1 MKQLIAM
8 LLLVFCW
15 PLGVVPAAA
24 QSISLK
30 QCQQYK
36 DQIARYT
43 SLRRNGGSGKQMDAW
58 HRSRRDNEQA
68 YRNHYCWRYRR
79 QLQ

>member
-1 MKQLIAM
+1 MKQVI
-8 LLLVFCW
+8 LLLLILFLPMGAGTVS
-15 PLGVVPAAA
+15 A
-24 QSISLK
+24 QSASLQ

-58 HRSRRDNEQA
+58 KRSRRDSEKA
-68 YRNHYCWRYRR
+68 YSGHYCWRYRR
-79 QLQ
+79 PLQ

>member
-1 MKQLIAM
+1 MKKRLATLCLFA
-8 LLLVFCW
+8 LLPPWSASLS
-15 PLGVVPAAA
+15 A
-24 QSISLK
+24 QSISLE

-36 DQIARYT
+36 DQVTRYT

-58 HRSRRDNEQA
+58 KRSRREAEKAFSDN
-68 YRNHYCWRYRR
+68 YCWRYRR